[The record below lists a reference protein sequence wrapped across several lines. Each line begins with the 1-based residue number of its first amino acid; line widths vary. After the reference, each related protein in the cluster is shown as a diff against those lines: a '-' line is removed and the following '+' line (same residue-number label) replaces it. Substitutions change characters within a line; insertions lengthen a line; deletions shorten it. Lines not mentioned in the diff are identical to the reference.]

1 MLTMPDSAIQVS
13 SSSIQDLLYEAGRSD
28 EILLYIEDDELAR
41 LLWERIG
48 NADIIEEAPQI
59 EEDFYLVGLRKHE
72 GAAAGHPKID
82 DVVVYRCVMAKGVW
96 L

>member
-1 MLTMPDSAIQVS
+1 MLTMPDSA
-13 SSSIQDLLYEAGRSD
+13 IQDLLYEAGRSD
-28 EILLYIEDDELAR
+28 ETLLYIEDDELAR

-48 NADIIEEAPQI
+48 NADIEEAPQI